1 MAKETKFSDDELKS
15 LSDLAQGYQ
24 TTQAAFGQLRVQKIL
39 LAQQQDG
46 LEEAEVKLEADYITL
61 QENERKVR
69 QRDIELSKVTE
80 KLRLAALKDK
90 EAADRRGSCLPTR
103 SRCFAHH
110 KLTKFARHQIVRPAS
125 PTIH

>member
-1 MAKETKFSDDELKS
+1 MAKEIKFSDDELKS

-61 QENERKVR
+61 QENERKIVK
-69 QRDIELSKVTE
+69 QLNE
-80 KLRLAALKDK
+80 KYGP
-90 EAADRRGSCLPTR
+90 GSLDPQTGVFTPVE
-103 SRCFAHH
+103 SVEEVEEKAEE
-110 KLTKFARHQIVRPAS
+110 S
-125 PTIH
+125 